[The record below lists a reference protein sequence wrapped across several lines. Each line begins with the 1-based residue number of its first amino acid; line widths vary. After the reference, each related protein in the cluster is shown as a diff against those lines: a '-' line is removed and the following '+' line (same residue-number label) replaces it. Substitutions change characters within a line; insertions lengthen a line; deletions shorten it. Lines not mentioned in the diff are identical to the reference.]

1 MWNAIKALC
10 KSLIKEVRG
19 NALWD
24 GIKFLVFLASTLLW
38 SLAGK
43 SIWTRICL
51 SLVIAWSLIYIL
63 WWAVNWRKESL
74 VTPPKRTSKRR
85 HVVIAIASV
94 SFAAFLLFVSKD
106 WIRDKSSI
114 PKEPRPPTIHD
125 LFLADFPHFSAN
137 FKAEVLPSDGET
149 DKHPKAE
156 VEIRIWHDLTSR
168 TKIIGLYVPITLN
181 TFDII
186 RIFPAFK
193 EELLNHK
200 VQSITAPKDPQDVT
214 RMSILVRDNEFL
226 GVTFKLPN
234 DMGSIDPFK
243 FPFHGTVYVYYSFDL
258 TISQLGELETLFKRG
273 GFTPIFRGEHYVQ
286 GRWRDMKATGHYIDL
301 PVDTKAR
308 TVEFGKQ

>member
-24 GIKFLVFLASTLLW
+24 GIKFLVFPASTLLG

-51 SLVIAWSLIYIL
+51 SLGIALLIYILL
-63 WWAVNWRKESL
+63 WWAVNRRKESL
-74 VTPPKRTSKRR
+74 VTPPKHTSRRRQKNYR

-94 SFAAFLLFVSKD
+94 SVAAFLLFVSKD
-106 WIRDKSSI
+106 WFR
-114 PKEPRPPTIHD
+114 EPRPPTIHD
-125 LFLADFPHFSAN
+125 LFLTDFPHFSAN

-156 VEIRIWHDLTSR
+156 VEFRIWHDLTSR
-168 TKIIGLYVPITLN
+168 TKIIGLYVPVTLN
-181 TFDII
+181 TFEII

-193 EELLNHK
+193 EKLLNHK
-200 VQSITAPKDPQDVT
+200 VQSITAPKDPQDAT
-214 RMSILVRDNEFL
+214 TMSILARDNEFL
-226 GVTFKLPN
+226 GVRFKLPN
-234 DMGSIDPFK
+234 DMGPIDPFK
-243 FPFHGTVYVYYSFDL
+243 FPFNGTVYVYYSLDL
-258 TISQLGELETLFKRG
+258 TISQLGELETLYKRA
-273 GFTPIFRGEHYVQ
+273 GFMPVFRGEDYVQ

-301 PVDTKAR
+301 PVDPKAR
-308 TVEFGKQ
+308 TAEFGKQ